1 LQYSLQEE
9 ILMPVSFD
17 KVFGVHDDALLLFE
31 RRNQLLSENI
41 ANADTPGYKARDID
55 FDQVLQNAQNSGSQR
70 MSGAQLKTTHQGH
83 INLQQQPF
91 TGDIQYRQVEQSSAD
106 GNTVDT
112 QKEKAA
118 FAENAVRYQTTL
130 SFLTRKISGL
140 KRAFKGE

>member
-1 LQYSLQEE
+1 
-9 ILMPVSFD
+9 MPVNFE

-31 RRNQLLSENI
+31 RRTQLLSENI

-55 FDQVLQNAQNSGSQR
+55 FNKVLQNAKSQP
-70 MSGAQLKTTHQGH
+70 GIKLQTTNKGH
-83 INLQQQPF
+83 INPSSDKF
-91 TGDIQYRQVEQSSAD
+91 SMGIQFREVEQSSAD

-118 FAENAVRYQTTL
+118 FAENSLRYQTTL

-140 KRAFKGE
+140 KTAFRGE